1 MTRPDPQPILRMV
14 DITAPTAGARPPYTR
29 CVASPC
35 TSYPASW

>member
-14 DITAPTAGARPPYTR
+14 DIHRTHGRGEAAYMH

-35 TSYPASW
+35 TS